1 MSSNQVFVG
10 RNYVFTCFK
19 RFCDESTSWLD
30 TSHQFDNDLNLV
42 IVKDFVNICDKIV
55 VVTCSDKTI
64 FFLVIFNQNLRNFEL
79 VTWGCKNLFTI
90 FLQKERN
97 TASYCT
103 KAKQS
108 NFNRHLRFLL
118 KNIHFFN
125 CTIFLSELTEYCCHL
140 RSTVFFFTENPVHFQ
155 PIFVR
160 IIARPIRKGIQW
172 LLKRK
177 NQLKPIE
184 KNWTFFCFY

>member
-1 MSSNQVFVG
+1 MSSNQVFVS
-10 RNYVFTCFK
+10 RNNVFTCFK
-19 RFCDESTSWLD
+19 CFCDEGTSWLD
-30 TSHQFDNDLNLV
+30 TTHQFNNDLNLF

-55 VVTCSDKTI
+55 VVSGSDKTI
-64 FFLVIFNQNLRNFEL
+64 FFLVIFNQNFGNFEL

-90 FLQKERN
+90 FLQEERN

-125 CTIFLSELTEYCCHL
+125 CTTFLSELTEYCCHL
-140 RSTVFFFTENPVHFQ
+140 RRQVFF
-155 PIFVR
+155 
-160 IIARPIRKGIQW
+160 
-172 LLKRK
+172 LLKI
-177 NQLKPIE
+177 LCISIPFLLE
-184 KNWTFFCFY
+184 